1 MRWPGWTVLAGVSVR
16 KPSTAAGVR
25 AVPCRLRG
33 AIVPIRACRLPLS
46 PWRRQGNR
54 SKSSAC
60 AEQDSVEVMWVPCG
74 QLAADLEALA
84 RFGGA
89 QQVHDHVSDG
99 GHVLR
104 SVAGA
109 QAG

>member
-1 MRWPGWTVLAGVSVR
+1 MAANTHASHGVANSTTVGAGE
-16 KPSTAAGVR
+16 
-25 AVPCRLRG
+25 L
-33 AIVPIRACRLPLS
+33 
-46 PWRRQGNR
+46 QGNR

-84 RFGGA
+84 GFGGA

-109 QAG
+109 QAGQVLAEDDVEHPVQA